1 MYQHIRCR
9 FSKGEECW
17 LSIPFPAPALPRGE
31 PISTGS
37 LNSRIQKK
45 KRIRTYTFLTYS
57 SHILEHKKSINET
70 ILKQRIIN

>member
-37 LNSRIQKK
+37 LNSRIKK
-45 KRIRTYTFLTYS
+45 KKNENIHILDIFFTYS
-57 SHILEHKKSINET
+57 
-70 ILKQRIIN
+70 